1 MRARDLNFLE
11 NYYISGNE
19 IEICLF
25 EIIINR
31 EGYFWK
37 ERLSIL
43 FFFTFRAMQIFVS
56 KKGKEE
62 KYLISVISI
71 ENLLSSVRAFVNAA
85 RTKAIHTRRNAYNAS
100 TRLMKL
106 LLNRL
111 LNRSMQ
117 RNL

>member
-1 MRARDLNFLE
+1 MRARGLNFLE

-43 FFFTFRAMQIFVS
+43 FFIFRAMQIFVS

>member
-1 MRARDLNFLE
+1 MRARGLIFLE

-43 FFFTFRAMQIFVS
+43 FFIFRAMQIFVS

>member
-1 MRARDLNFLE
+1 MRARGLNFLE

-25 EIIINR
+25 EIIIIIAR
-31 EGYFWK
+31 DTFGK
-37 ERLSIL
+37 RLSIL
-43 FFFTFRAMQIFVS
+43 FFTFRAMQIFVS